1 MSQTKLYKLFKN
13 ITGNE
18 IGVSKKGEATADGL
32 GFHMKH
38 IPFDEANTDYQAY
51 LAWVAEGNTAEAA
64 D

>member
-1 MSQTKLYKLFKN
+1 MSQTKLYKLIKN
-13 ITGNE
+13 LAEQE

-38 IPFDEANTDYQAY
+38 IPFDEANTDYQEY
-51 LAWVAEGNTAEAA
+51 LLWVKEGNTPEAA

>member
-1 MSQTKLYKLFKN
+1 MSQTKLYKLIKN
-13 ITGNE
+13 ISEQE

-38 IPFDEANTDYQAY
+38 IPFDELNIDYQEY
-51 LAWVAEGNTAEAA
+51 KLWLADGNPPEAA